1 MEPPQTDAEDEGPD
15 NEVALELPWQG
26 AAAAVPAS
34 RRSLAAVAVL
44 VVAVIALAVLVPFQ
58 IRSYNHARSNN
69 ETALR
74 QQATV
79 AITTAVVEL
88 TSPSAATADTYVKD
102 MLSRSTGAFKDQ
114 LGQIAQTF
122 ASTVKSAGVT
132 ATATVAS
139 SGISSLNVKDRKV
152 TMVVAVVQELKNNQT
167 PKAEARY
174 YRLRVVAEKTGDR
187 WLISDMRFVA

>member
-1 MEPPQTDAEDEGPD
+1 VEPPQTDGEDTRPD
-15 NEVALELPWQG
+15 DEAALELPWQG
-26 AAAAVPAS
+26 AAGAVPAS
-34 RRSLAAVAVL
+34 RRSLAAVAAL
-44 VVAVIALAVLVPFQ
+44 VVAVVALAVLVPFQ
-58 IRSYNHARSNN
+58 IRSYNHARSNS

-102 MLSRSTGAFKDQ
+102 MLSRSTGPFKDQ
-114 LGQIAQTF
+114 LAQIATTF
-122 ASTVKSAGVT
+122 ASTVKKAGVT

-152 TMVVAVVQELKNNQT
+152 SMLVAVVQELKNNQT
-167 PKAEARY
+167 PKGEPRY
-174 YRLRVVAEKTGDR
+174 YRLKVVAEKKGDR